1 MPGRK
6 GPADDTSVPVDF
18 LRMLLHPLEEKL
30 PRALEL
36 RERLHMIPEPRG
48 ARYLLSRRG
57 SPRDEERGVSRPYG
71 PPGARRTSGP
81 RSSPSLPRLPSS
93 SYHLDPTA
101 GK

>member
-48 ARYLLSRRG
+48 AR
-57 SPRDEERGVSRPYG
+57 
-71 PPGARRTSGP
+71 
-81 RSSPSLPRLPSS
+81 
-93 SYHLDPTA
+93 
-101 GK
+101 